1 MNYLMNYKG
10 KYRIKA
16 PYDLNTNDFSKKL
29 NGNYEDIDIYI
40 SCSNGIKVF
49 YAGKGLLY
57 IYIPSLKRGHNILK
71 QLYYENINPENVRA
85 IRKTIL
91 RNNKKV
97 VKITYNIIDKKLY
110 ESELK
115 TSKFIYDICELDS
128 EATFKIHKKNSD
140 KIIPLLKPK
149 TSGAD
154 ISPFSPKNLPKIEY
168 HIPKDELREYEDII
182 ASLKEDGKLL
192 ALSKLT
198 QNYIKLLN
206 KKRLYRGVDMKTYMR
221 KKMLKGKEFIHSEG
235 HWNDYLKYLRK
246 EIPNA

>member
-10 KYRIKA
+10 KYRIKV

-57 IYIPSLKRGHNILK
+57 IYIQSLKRGHNILK

-128 EATFKIHKKNSD
+128 EVTFKIHKK
-140 KIIPLLKPK
+140 K
-149 TSGAD
+149 
-154 ISPFSPKNLPKIEY
+154 F
-168 HIPKDELREYEDII
+168 R
-182 ASLKEDGKLL
+182 
-192 ALSKLT
+192 
-198 QNYIKLLN
+198 
-206 KKRLYRGVDMKTYMR
+206 
-221 KKMLKGKEFIHSEG
+221 
-235 HWNDYLKYLRK
+235 
-246 EIPNA
+246 

>member
-71 QLYYENINPENVRA
+71 QLYYKNINPGNVRA

-128 EATFKIHKKNSD
+128 EVTFKIHKK
-140 KIIPLLKPK
+140 KI
-149 TSGAD
+149 
-154 ISPFSPKNLPKIEY
+154 
-168 HIPKDELREYEDII
+168 R
-182 ASLKEDGKLL
+182 
-192 ALSKLT
+192 
-198 QNYIKLLN
+198 
-206 KKRLYRGVDMKTYMR
+206 
-221 KKMLKGKEFIHSEG
+221 
-235 HWNDYLKYLRK
+235 
-246 EIPNA
+246 